1 MRYEHDNPIGA
12 DMTPKQPTVAQL
24 KRKIERLE
32 AEVEM
37 LRQFRQIDAK
47 THNEYAYRA
56 LDAEMRVKQALEI
69 LNGDTE

>member
-1 MRYEHDNPIGA
+1 
-12 DMTPKQPTVAQL
+12 MTPKPPTVAQL

-56 LDAEMRVKQALEI
+56 IDAETRVKQALEI
-69 LNGDTE
+69 LTTGETE

>member
-1 MRYEHDNPIGA
+1 
-12 DMTPKQPTVAQL
+12 MTTKPPTVAQL

-56 LDAEMRVKQALEI
+56 IDAETRIKQAIEI
-69 LNGDTE
+69 LTTGETE

>member
-1 MRYEHDNPIGA
+1 
-12 DMTPKQPTVAQL
+12 MTTKPPTTAQL

-37 LRQFRQIDAK
+37 LRRFRQIAAK

-56 LDAEMRVKQALEI
+56 LDAEMRVKQAIEI
-69 LNGDTE
+69 LTTGETE